1 MKEIFR
7 KLVQS
12 KSTKELK
19 DICKKP
25 NDYQKEFIQIVIQEL
40 KERNIDISNLEINE
54 KMSLSKKETSELKD
68 GFWDF
73 KIILI
78 VGLIVCIYLIV
89 NNAKDAN
96 EKHLERERNQ
106 KSSLFDS
113 AIKEQKRKNDS
124 LNLVLDGIF
133 SDPKNN
139 KKQIEALIKYYYS
152 NLLTPQDSS
161 ILSELEYFSK
171 IGDRKSFQKLVEVMD
186 NNFDKRIIN
195 YLEFK
200 LSQVE
205 KKY

>member
-78 VGLIVCIYLIV
+78 VGLIVCIY
-89 NNAKDAN
+89 
-96 EKHLERERNQ
+96 
-106 KSSLFDS
+106 
-113 AIKEQKRKNDS
+113 
-124 LNLVLDGIF
+124 
-133 SDPKNN
+133 
-139 KKQIEALIKYYYS
+139 
-152 NLLTPQDSS
+152 
-161 ILSELEYFSK
+161 
-171 IGDRKSFQKLVEVMD
+171 
-186 NNFDKRIIN
+186 
-195 YLEFK
+195 
-200 LSQVE
+200 
-205 KKY
+205 